1 MQKPPIVLPVELGVS
16 IEDMFRPVDRA
27 AVPELADLLDLLAER
42 HPLVLA
48 AVADVDRSLIWAMQE
63 NAPLQNLDNCSRMA
77 RDVASITASAPSS
90 QSNRPAA

>member
-27 AVPELADLLDLLAER
+27 AVPELADLLDLLAEH

-63 NAPLQNLDNCSRMA
+63 NAPLQNLDNCAQMA
-77 RDVASITASAPSS
+77 RDVASITAPAPSS
-90 QSNRPAA
+90 QSDRPAA

>member
-16 IEDMFRPVDRA
+16 VEDMFRPVDRA
-27 AVPELADLLDLLAER
+27 AVPDLLDLLAER

-63 NAPLQNLDNCSRMA
+63 NAPLHNLDNCSQMA
-77 RDVASITASAPSS
+77 RDVASITASAPSA
-90 QSNRPAA
+90 QSENHV

>member
-16 IEDMFRPVDRA
+16 VEDMFRPVDRA

-63 NAPLQNLDNCSRMA
+63 NAPLQNLDNCAQMA
-77 RDVASITASAPSS
+77 CDVASLQSPSPSS
-90 QSNRPAA
+90 QSDRPAA